1 MRATQLF
8 QGGYSD
14 AFLKT
19 FGAASRDSVCACEV
33 KKEPTLSQAF
43 ELINGSY
50 ISTRVNASAVVKNL
64 LAEKR
69 SAEEIISTL
78 YVRCLS
84 REPTENELK
93 AMRELVGDKTTDV
106 AVYNDV
112 FWSLLNSTEFA
123 FNH

>member
-1 MRATQLF
+1 M
-8 QGGYSD
+8 
-14 AFLKT
+14 
-19 FGAASRDSVCACEV
+19 
-33 KKEPTLSQAF
+33 
-43 ELINGSY
+43 INGSY
-50 ISTRVNASAVVKNL
+50 ISSRVNASAVVKSL
-64 LAEKR
+64 VAEKR
-69 SAEEIISTL
+69 SPEEIISTL

-84 REPTENELK
+84 REPTAKELK